1 MYMPIMVDI
10 QRVTVFGGER
20 GEGLQKTQKLAL
32 FADDMLVVPEGGC
45 GPAIELPAGPQSE
58 VREKLPLP
66 APRSVPVHPQ
76 RAGELSDDELRGLI
90 AGRTWVVSDLE
101 SRNVNERIFRIA
113 NEEHVL
119 CTVVDTKDLCSV
131 WFMSLVQTEHIKVG
145 ISSGAKVSFFAP
157 RMREYL
163 QPLVERRE
171 LEASVLAQIRSEHP
185 RETRAKVLERL
196 YADPR
201 FRSLADAGTP
211 YKELL
216 EYARQAAGRKEGS

>member
-32 FADDMLVVPEGGC
+32 FADELLVVPET
-45 GPAIELPAGPQSE
+45 AMTARTIELPAGPQSE
-58 VREKLPLP
+58 LREKLPLP
-66 APRSVPVHPQ
+66 APRSVPVHDK
-76 RAGELSDDELRGLI
+76 RAGELTDGELRVLI

-101 SRNVNERIFRIA
+101 NRAINERIFRIA
-113 NEEHVL
+113 GEERVL

-171 LEASVLAQIRSEHP
+171 VEASVLARIRGEHS
-185 RETRAKVLERL
+185 RETRVQVLERL

-201 FRSLADAGTP
+201 FRSLADAGTS
-211 YKELL
+211 YEELL
-216 EYARQAAGRKEGS
+216 EYARHAAGTDQR

>member
-10 QRVTVFGGER
+10 QRVTVFAGER

-32 FADDMLVVPEGGC
+32 FADELLVVPEGSAG
-45 GPAIELPAGPQSE
+45 ATIELPAGPQSE
-58 VREKLPLP
+58 LREKLPLP
-66 APRSVPVHPQ
+66 APRSVPVHGK
-76 RAGELSDDELRGLI
+76 RAAELSDDELRGLI

-101 SRNVNERIFRIA
+101 DRGINERIFRIA
-113 NEEHVL
+113 GEEHVL
-119 CTVVDTKDLCSV
+119 CTVVDTKDLCTV

-185 RETRAKVLERL
+185 RETRVQVLERL
-196 YADPR
+196 YADPQ
-201 FRSLADAGTP
+201 FRSLADIGTS

>member
-1 MYMPIMVDI
+1 MPIMVDI

-32 FADDMLVVPEGGC
+32 FADEMLVVPEGHV
-45 GPAIELPAGPQSE
+45 AAETIELPAGPQSE

-66 APRSVPVHPQ
+66 TPRSVPVHPQ
-76 RAGELSDDELRGLI
+76 LAEQLSDDELRGLI
-90 AGRTWVVSDLE
+90 TGRTWVVSDLE
-101 SRNVNERIFRIA
+101 NRGVNERIFRIA

-119 CTVVDTKDLCSV
+119 CTVVDTKDLCDV

-145 ISSGAKVSFFAP
+145 ISSGATVSFFAP

-163 QPLVERRE
+163 QPLVEKRE

-201 FRSLADAGTP
+201 FRSQVDAGAP
-211 YKELL
+211 YEEVL